1 MPRYSD
7 AQNRSQ
13 RDDLEPPIQPWIPPD
28 ARKKNRIE
36 PDIGA
41 EQAHQAQRSGG
52 GGSIGGTEPNWIG
65 VGFEG
70 LVEANRH
77 AVDRMRQP
85 VVRPH
90 KQIGR
95 GGRRGTRDARAAPVE
110 PRALAFIKVRLE
122 RVERTRTDGQNPCSP
137 SPDRCGQGDVG
148 QDENDVVANAV
159 EEASERAGGACC
171 PCDHAIQ
178 SVGDKPRRGEQQ
190 SGARER
196 PQRPS
201 RIRQSRKSSEGQS
214 ADGHGVG
221 RNAP

>member
-13 RDDLEPPIQPWIPPD
+13 REDLEPPIQPWIPPD
-28 ARKKNRIE
+28 ARKKDRIE

-52 GGSIGGTEPNWIG
+52 GGAIGGTEPSCIG

-77 AVDRMRQP
+77 AVDRMRQS
-85 VVRPH
+85 VVRAH
-90 KQIGR
+90 EQIAR
-95 GGRRGTRDARAAPVE
+95 GGVGGSRDAHAPPVE

-122 RVERTRTDGQNPCSP
+122 RMERARADRQNPCSRR
-137 SPDRCGQGDVG
+137 PDRCGQGYVD
-148 QDENDVVANAV
+148 QDEHDVVANAV
-159 EEASERAGGACC
+159 EEASERAGGAGC
-171 PCDHAIQ
+171 PCNHAVQ
-178 SVGDKPRRGEQQ
+178 SVSDKPRRGEQQ

-214 ADGHGVG
+214 ADRNGV
-221 RNAP
+221 RRDAP